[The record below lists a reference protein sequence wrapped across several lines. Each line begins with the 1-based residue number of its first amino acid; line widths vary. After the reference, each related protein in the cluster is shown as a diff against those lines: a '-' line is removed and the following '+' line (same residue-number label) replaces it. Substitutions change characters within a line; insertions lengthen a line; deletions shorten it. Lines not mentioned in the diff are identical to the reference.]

1 MARWM
6 RRVGKAFTLVEL
18 VIVIAIIGILAAV
31 AIPRFIDIR
40 SEASVAQRD
49 GSVGGVRA
57 GIMLVAAKNQ
67 TLTSPNTGTFPPN
80 LEADWTGGTTIT
92 GGAQPGSFASG
103 CDTSGDPCFELV
115 LTQPISDARWEQT
128 TATSYTFTPPSGI
141 GSPKTYTYTQGT
153 GRFE

>member
-40 SEASVAQRD
+40 SEAYVAQRD

-115 LTQPISDARWEQT
+115 LNQPITDARWSQESAT
-128 TATSYTFTPPSGI
+128 TYKFAPPV
-141 GSPKTYTYTQGT
+141 GSSKTYTYASST